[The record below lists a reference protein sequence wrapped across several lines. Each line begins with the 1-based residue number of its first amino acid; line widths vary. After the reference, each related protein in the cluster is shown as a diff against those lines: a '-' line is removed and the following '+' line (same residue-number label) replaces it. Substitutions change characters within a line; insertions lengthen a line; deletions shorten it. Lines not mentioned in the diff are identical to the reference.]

1 MLHYWIFELFFFL
14 EKYREEFNFD
24 KFYKENGYR
33 CNRSAFAPPKRLAN
47 FMRRR
52 PRSAESRKPEWKKY
66 WSTNSIP
73 DIIEPPNHGAFRETA
88 LQAPL
93 EARDLRRYPYACECF
108 QTFENSFFNSIFTTV
123 IIHVIWKLKCLT
135 TCTCIKQDL
144 M

>member
-1 MLHYWIFELFFFL
+1 MHTHKNLFDCCVIEFFNQFYSS

-33 CNRSAFAPPKRLAN
+33 CNRSAFAPPKKLAN

-108 QTFENSFFNSIFTTV
+108 QTFESSFFNLHIY
-123 IIHVIWKLKCLT
+123 HCHYWKA
-135 TCTCIKQDL
+135 
-144 M
+144 